1 MCYQSSKSP
10 TQSKRRKQTW
20 QKGNYHQPKY
30 ATALVWHFFLLCLV
44 FPFCIRQ
51 GFLFL
56 LRFFHLG
63 MFHALTGFSCP
74 GCGSTRA
81 VSALLRFDLLTSLK
95 LQPAIFYCA
104 LVYTAFVL
112 SHTLA
117 LLINGIKKKHP
128 SLFKK
133 GCFLHHFSHFR
144 GMHLSA
150 NILYVLVW
158 IFLGFGVLRFGFE
171 LWVKFM

>member
-1 MCYQSSKSP
+1 MAKRKLSSNQICYRISLALLPIMLGLSLLYQAGIFIP
-10 TQSKRRKQTW
+10 TKI
-20 QKGNYHQPKY
+20 
-30 ATALVWHFFLLCLV
+30 
-44 FPFCIRQ
+44 FPPC
-51 GFLFL
+51 
-56 LRFFHLG
+56 

-81 VSALLRFDLLTSLK
+81 VSALLRGDLLTSLK
-95 LQPAIFYCA
+95 LQPAIFYCS
-104 LVYTAFVL
+104 LVYTTFVL

-133 GCFLHHFSHFR
+133 GCILHHFSHFR

-158 IFLGFGVLRFGFE
+158 IFLGFGVLRFGYE

>member
-1 MCYQSSKSP
+1 MAKRKLSSTQICYRISLALLPIMLGLSLLYQAGIFIP
-10 TQSKRRKQTW
+10 TKI
-20 QKGNYHQPKY
+20 
-30 ATALVWHFFLLCLV
+30 
-44 FPFCIRQ
+44 FPPC
-51 GFLFL
+51 
-56 LRFFHLG
+56 

-81 VSALLRFDLLTSLK
+81 VSALFR
-95 LQPAIFYCA
+95 
-104 LVYTAFVL
+104 FVL

-158 IFLGFGVLRFGFE
+158 IFLGFGVLRFGYE

>member
-1 MCYQSSKSP
+1 MAKRKLSSTQICYRISLALLPIMLGLSLLYQAGIFIP
-10 TQSKRRKQTW
+10 T
-20 QKGNYHQPKY
+20 N
-30 ATALVWHFFLLCLV
+30 
-44 FPFCIRQ
+44 
-51 GFLFL
+51 
-56 LRFFHLG
+56 
-63 MFHALTGFSCP
+63 ALTGFSCP

-158 IFLGFGVLRFGFE
+158 IFLGFGVLRFGYE
-171 LWVKFM
+171 LWLRLI

>member
-1 MCYQSSKSP
+1 MAKRKISSTQICYRISLVLLPIMLGLSLLYQAGIFIP
-10 TQSKRRKQTW
+10 TKI
-20 QKGNYHQPKY
+20 
-30 ATALVWHFFLLCLV
+30 
-44 FPFCIRQ
+44 FPPC
-51 GFLFL
+51 
-56 LRFFHLG
+56 

-81 VSALLRFDLLTSLK
+81 VSALFRFDLLTSLK

-117 LLINGIKKKHP
+117 L
-128 SLFKK
+128 LFKK

-158 IFLGFGVLRFGFE
+158 IFLGFGVLRFGYE

>member
-1 MCYQSSKSP
+1 MAKRKLSSTQICYRISLALLPIMLGLSLLYQAGIFIP
-10 TQSKRRKQTW
+10 TK
-20 QKGNYHQPKY
+20 
-30 ATALVWHFFLLCLV
+30 V
-44 FPFCIRQ
+44 FPPC
-51 GFLFL
+51 
-56 LRFFHLG
+56 

-104 LVYTAFVL
+104 
-112 SHTLA
+112 LA

-158 IFLGFGVLRFGFE
+158 IFLGFGVLRFGYE

>member
-1 MCYQSSKSP
+1 MCYQGSKSP
-10 TQSKRRKQTW
+10 TQHKRRKQAW
-20 QKGNYHQPKY
+20 QKGNYHQIKY
-30 ATALVWHFFLLCLV
+30 AIALVWHFFLLCSV
-44 FPFCIRQ
+44 IPTKIFPPC
-51 GFLFL
+51 
-56 LRFFHLG
+56 

-81 VSALLRFDLLTSLK
+81 VSALLRGDLLTSLK

-104 LVYTAFVL
+104 LIYTAFVL

-133 GCFLHHFSHFR
+133 GCILHHFSHFR
-144 GMHLSA
+144 GIHLSA
-150 NILYVLVW
+150 NILYILVW
-158 IFLGFGVLRFGFE
+158 IFLGFGVLRFGYE

>member
-1 MCYQSSKSP
+1 MLSGQQKPHTIQKEEAGMAKRKLSSNQICYRISLALLPIMLGLSLLYQAGIFIP
-10 TQSKRRKQTW
+10 TKI
-20 QKGNYHQPKY
+20 
-30 ATALVWHFFLLCLV
+30 
-44 FPFCIRQ
+44 FPPC
-51 GFLFL
+51 
-56 LRFFHLG
+56 

-81 VSALLRFDLLTSLK
+81 VSALFRFDLLTSLK

-133 GCFLHHFSHFR
+133 GCSNYYILAILEK
-144 GMHLSA
+144 LS
-150 NILYVLVW
+150 IC
-158 IFLGFGVLRFGFE
+158 R
-171 LWVKFM
+171 

>member
-1 MCYQSSKSP
+1 MAKRKLSSTKICYRISLALLPIMLGLSLLYQAGIFIP
-10 TQSKRRKQTW
+10 TKI
-20 QKGNYHQPKY
+20 
-30 ATALVWHFFLLCLV
+30 
-44 FPFCIRQ
+44 FPPC
-51 GFLFL
+51 
-56 LRFFHLG
+56 

-81 VSALLRFDLLTSLK
+81 VSALFRFDLLTSLK

>member
-1 MCYQSSKSP
+1 MAKRKLSSTQICYRISLALLPIMLGLSLLYQAGIFIP
-10 TQSKRRKQTW
+10 TKIYT
-20 QKGNYHQPKY
+20 P
-30 ATALVWHFFLLCLV
+30 CL
-44 FPFCIRQ
+44 FNAF
-51 GFLFL
+51 
-56 LRFFHLG
+56 
-63 MFHALTGFSCP
+63 TGYSCP
-74 GCGSTRA
+74 GCGSTRED
-81 VSALLRFDLLTSLK
+81 SALLRFDLLTSLK

-117 LLINGIKKKHP
+117 LLIFGLKKKR
-128 SLFKK
+128 
-133 GCFLHHFSHFR
+133 FLHHFSHFR

-158 IFLGFGVLRFGFE
+158 IFLGFGVLRFGYE

>member
-1 MCYQSSKSP
+1 MAKRKLSSTQIYYRISLALLPIMLGLSLLYQAGIFIP
-10 TQSKRRKQTW
+10 TKI
-20 QKGNYHQPKY
+20 
-30 ATALVWHFFLLCLV
+30 
-44 FPFCIRQ
+44 FPPC
-51 GFLFL
+51 
-56 LRFFHLG
+56 

-81 VSALLRFDLLTSLK
+81 VSALFRFDLLTSLK

-104 LVYTAFVL
+104 LIYTGFVL

-133 GCFLHHFSHFR
+133 RCFLHHFSHFR

-150 NILYVLVW
+150 NILHVLVW
-158 IFLGFGVLRFGFE
+158 IFLGFGVLRFGYE

>member
-1 MCYQSSKSP
+1 MAKRKLSSTQICYRISLALLPIMLGLSLLYQAGIFIP
-10 TQSKRRKQTW
+10 TKI
-20 QKGNYHQPKY
+20 
-30 ATALVWHFFLLCLV
+30 
-44 FPFCIRQ
+44 FPPC
-51 GFLFL
+51 
-56 LRFFHLG
+56 

-104 LVYTAFVL
+104 LIYTAFVL

-133 GCFLHHFSHFR
+133 GCILHHFSHFR
-144 GMHLSA
+144 GIHLSA
-150 NILYVLVW
+150 NILYILVW
-158 IFLGFGVLRFGFE
+158 IFLGFGVLRFGYE